1 MLNQL
6 FGGPNRIQQERTVLT
21 NSAQHIVHVQIGL
34 NMTSH
39 EIGRIHQICRANR
52 RIAET
57 QVRTGETSRLFR
69 IVGEIGLTIFIGIVT
84 DNLYRVLV
92 STYRT
97 IGSQTIKFSL
107 EDTFATQCQ
116 FFFRR
121 KRRESD
127 IIDNTDSKVVLRLR
141 QRQVF
146 IYRQNLCRSRI
157 FRSQTI
163 TTANDKR
170 SIGFTIKYIFNIE
183 IQRFAISARFF
194 GTIEHSHTF
203 NRLRQGRQEMFCRE
217 RTI

>member
-21 NSAQHIVHVQIGL
+21 NSAQHIVHVQVSL
-34 NMTSH
+34 NVTSN
-39 EIGRIHQICRANR
+39 EVRSIYQISRTDW
-52 RIAET
+52 IVTET
-57 QVRTGETSRLFR
+57 QVRTSETTRLLRVIREVSLAVF
-69 IVGEIGLTIFIGIVT
+69 VSVVT

-97 IGSQTIKFSL
+97 IGSQTIKFSF
-107 EDTFATQCQ
+107 EDTFAAQCQ

-127 IIDNTDSKVVLRLR
+127 IIDNTDSKVVLGLR

-170 SIGFTIKYIFNIE
+170 RIGFTIKYIFNIE